1 MNEIISSIVALV
13 AIAIVGIATLC
24 FIHGLMGEYV
34 GLFYVALGLFG
45 FFAIA
50 QRINA

>member
-1 MNEIISSIVALV
+1 MNKIISGIVAVV
-13 AIAIVGIATLC
+13 AIALVGIATLC
-24 FIHGLMGEYV
+24 FIHSLMGEYV

-45 FFAIA
+45 FLGIM